1 MTVVYTLGPG
11 KTYSVLSAAVGALPG
26 GTFTDTQEIQIYW
39 QSGGFDTNGGQVLT
53 GLTPTASFPLIFR
66 GMQAFTGAPGS
77 QSLIYDSLNSGTFR
91 VNTGIQYIQWINLE
105 IDGGTSQAFLFLG
118 SNIFTINACYV
129 HNNSSSLALLASGG
143 SCTYSLINSIIYGAG
158 SARPYDSR
166 IDTAAT
172 ADYCF
177 FGTGASDYAVI
188 SATESNFTNTY
199 GFGGS
204 TQTFYTGG
212 GATGS
217 YNASSDTTAT
227 TLFTNSI
234 ANTSAAS
241 VITSV
246 ASDWTLKAGGN
257 ALVDAGV
264 VTSVTVDI
272 IGTSRPQGATPDI
285 GVWERIASSSFNP
298 GWASGATKT
307 IGAVF

>member
-1 MTVVYTLGPG
+1 MTVVYQCGPG
-11 KTYSVLSAAVGALPG
+11 KTYTVLNAAFGALPP
-26 GTFTDTQEIQIYW
+26 GTFTDTQEIQVFW
-39 QSGGFDTNGGQVLT
+39 QSGGYDTNGGIVLT
-53 GLTPTASFPLIFR
+53 GFAPTASFPLIVR
-66 GMQAFTGAPGS
+66 GMQPFTGAPGS
-77 QSLIYDSLNSGTFR
+77 QSLAYDSTNSGTFR
-91 VNTGIQYIQWINLE
+91 VNTSIQYMQWLNLE
-105 IDGGTSQAFLFLG
+105 IDGGTSQGFLFLG
-118 SNIFTINACYV
+118 SNIFTLNDCYL
-129 HNNSSSLALLASGG
+129 HNNSSSVALLASGG

-158 SARPYDSR
+158 VARPYDSR

-172 ADYCF
+172 VDYCF

-188 SATESNFTNTY
+188 SGTESNFTNTY

-241 VITSV
+241 VITNV

-257 ALVDAGV
+257 TLVDAGV

-272 IGTSRPQGATPDI
+272 IGTSRPQGSAPDI
-285 GVWERIASSSFNP
+285 GPWERIVSSGGRANRLTLL
-298 GWASGATKT
+298 G
-307 IGAVF
+307 VC